1 MVIAH
6 ILSVDVERWS
16 DATLLAGRVER
27 RVGQPLVQAQTERV
41 LALLAH
47 AGVHATFF
55 VLGEVAQ
62 DNPQLVR
69 TIAEAG
75 HEVGCHGWTHD
86 LLADLGAARL
96 RSDLERA
103 RRTLQDLSGQ
113 AVTAFRAPT
122 WSLDRRVPWAPEVI
136 SEVGFELD
144 MSIFDG
150 RHGIYGEPVA
160 SGRPFRLITAAAD
173 LLEVP
178 TSVRT
183 WSGLRAGGGFYWRTL
198 PRGVVRDA
206 YLSKRH
212 PAVGYI
218 HPWEVGPAAYTLPA
232 GLEPGA
238 RLTMTAGIDRFAQK
252 LDWLLRAVPWR
263 PAREVVSSE
272 EAAQWPRLRLTARGL
287 GPAEE
292 AD

>member
-1 MVIAH
+1 MAH
-6 ILSVDVERWS
+6 ILSVDLERWS

-27 RVGQPLVQAQTERV
+27 RVGQPLVQAQTERI
-41 LALLAH
+41 LALLAN

-62 DNPQLVR
+62 DNTGLVR
-69 TIAEAG
+69 TIAKEG
-75 HEVGCHGWTHD
+75 HEIACHGWTHD
-86 LLADLGAARL
+86 LLGDLGEARL
-96 RSDLERA
+96 GTDLARA
-103 RRTLQDLSGQ
+103 RHTLQDVSGQ
-113 AVTAFRAPT
+113 PVSAFRAPT

-136 SEVGFELD
+136 RRAGFEVD

-160 SGRPFRLITAAAD
+160 SGRPFRLTTAGGD

-198 PRGVVRDA
+198 PRRLVRDA
-206 YLSKRH
+206 YLKKRH
-212 PAVGYI
+212 PAVGYV
-218 HPWEVGPAAYTLPA
+218 HPWEVGPAGYELPA

-263 PAREVVSSE
+263 PAREVVSSQ

-287 GPAEE
+287 VPAEE
-292 AD
+292 AE